1 MADNNNL
8 GREIEIAREVQ
19 MSTLPDF
26 MPDVPGYDV
35 AGQVWPTDATGGDTF
50 DLVAIDDTRIFVLLA
65 DATGHG
71 IGPALSALQVQSML
85 RVALRLGAHL
95 DEGLR
100 HINAQMVE
108 DLPDDR
114 FVTACFGLVDTKAHR
129 FEFHSAGQG
138 PIMHYCARTG
148 EIAWHEPHCFPLG
161 FIEYQENYRA
171 RALDLESGDIL
182 ALISDGIFE
191 YENEDG
197 EMFGMER
204 VAAIVR
210 EHGHLDMVD
219 LVDTIYQAARA
230 FGGRARQQDDITIV
244 FVKHTGAGMED
255 RPAARSFKR
264 NLDSLDA
271 IFAFTGEFFVSRGI
285 DTKLR
290 YAVELAIDE
299 LFTNMV
305 EHNPAVLEDITIEF
319 QRVENGLSVS
329 MTDYQRPSFDPTSEA
344 PRVDI
349 DAPLEARGEGGLG
362 IHLVKQVVNTIDYRY
377 EEADG
382 RATITFTKEP
392 A

>member
-50 DLVAIDDTRIFVLLA
+50 DLVAIDDSRIFVLLA

-114 FVTACFGLVDTKAHR
+114 FVTACFGLIDTSSNR

-138 PIMHYCARTG
+138 PILHYHAASNDVT
-148 EIAWHEPHCFPLG
+148 WYEPHCFPLG
-161 FIEYQENYRA
+161 MLEHQEYYRT
-171 RALDLESGDIL
+171 RELELKNGDIL

-191 YENEDG
+191 YENEAG
-197 EMFGMER
+197 EMFGMDR
-204 VAAIVR
+204 VADLIR
-210 EHGHLDMVD
+210 EHGHLPMAE
-219 LVDTIYQAARA
+219 LVNAMYHAARDFA
-230 FGGRARQQDDITIV
+230 GSAPQQDDVTIV
-244 FVKHTGAGMED
+244 FVKNTGDAAAIQ
-255 RPAARSFKR
+255 PAARAFR
-264 NLDSLDA
+264 RSLDA
-271 IFAFTGEFFVSRGI
+271 LDDIFSFTEEFFVSRGI
-285 DTKLR
+285 DTSLR
-290 YAVELAIDE
+290 YAVDLAIDE

-305 EHNPAVLEDITIEF
+305 KYNPEAPELISIEF
-319 QRVENGLSVS
+319 ERVKNGLSVS
-329 MTDYQRPSFDPTSEA
+329 MIDYQRPAFDPTEEA
-344 PRVDI
+344 PEVDV
-349 DAPLEARGEGGLG
+349 DAPADARDEGGLG
-362 IHLVKQVVNTIDYRY
+362 IHLVKEMVDSIDYQY
-377 EEADG
+377 EDADG

-392 A
+392 D